1 MIKLP
6 NFSPKTTLWTL
17 RVNLVFQILII
28 VTGGAVRLTSS
39 GLGCS
44 SWPMCEPGSFTPQFH
59 KANTIHPYIEFGN
72 RTLTGF
78 LLIGALIVAYATWRD
93 KTQTKKY
100 RFWGLVPLLG
110 VILQAVIG
118 GITVLLD
125 LHPGIVGSHLLIS
138 MFLVFASTYLIHLY
152 LRNQKA
158 PALLPRPVASLR
170 ITIMTSL
177 VPVLIL
183 GVVTT
188 GAGPH
193 SGDDEVGYRFDL
205 DPVIAAKAHAAV
217 TWLFVAAVVLL
228 VFLTFKY
235 SNTVVPKSLQKRAGI
250 LLGMTLLQGIIGYV
264 QYFNGLPELLVG
276 LHMFGAALITWA
288 TTRLFFYFDEVNET
302 S

>member
-6 NFSPKTTLWTL
+6 KLSPKTTLWSL
-17 RVNLVFQILII
+17 RINLVFQILII

-44 SWPMCEPGSFTPQFH
+44 TWPMCEPGSFTPEFH
-59 KANTIHPYIEFGN
+59 TANTIHPYIEFGN

-78 LLIGALIVAYATWRD
+78 LLIGALVVFYATWSD
-93 KTQTKKY
+93 KTRTSKY

-125 LHPGIVGSHLLIS
+125 LHPWIVGSHLLIS

-152 LRNQKA
+152 RRNLATPASLPKA
-158 PALLPRPVASLR
+158 VSSLR
-170 ITIMTSL
+170 IAIMTL
-177 VPVLIL
+177 LIPVLLL
-183 GVVTT
+183 GVITT

-193 SGDDEVGYRFDL
+193 SGDDEVGYRFDV
-205 DPVIAAKAHAAV
+205 DPIIAAKAHAGA
-217 TWLFVAAVVLL
+217 TWLFVAAVVALFL
-228 VFLTFKY
+228 LTFKY
-235 SNTVVPKSLQKRAGI
+235 SNQLVPKSLKKRTEI
-250 LLGMTLLQGIIGYV
+250 LLVMTLLQGVIGYV

-276 LHMFGAALITWA
+276 LHMFGAALLTWA
-288 TTRLFFYFDEVNET
+288 TTRLFFYFDEVSEAI
-302 S
+302 

>member
-6 NFSPKTTLWTL
+6 KLSPKSALWSL
-17 RVNLVFQILII
+17 RINLVFQILII

-44 SWPMCEPGSFTPQFH
+44 SWPMCEPGSFTPEFH
-59 KANTIHPYIEFGN
+59 TANTIHPYIEFGN

-78 LLIGALIVAYATWRD
+78 LLIGALVVFYATWRD
-93 KTQTKKY
+93 KTRTSKY

-125 LHPGIVGSHLLIS
+125 LHPWIVGSHLLIS

-152 LRNQKA
+152 RRNLATPASLPKA
-158 PALLPRPVASLR
+158 VSSLR
-170 ITIMTSL
+170 IAIMTL
-177 VPVLIL
+177 LIPVLLL
-183 GVVTT
+183 GVITT

-205 DPVIAAKAHAAV
+205 DPIIAAKAHAGA
-217 TWLFVAAVVLL
+217 TWLFVAAVVALFL
-228 VFLTFKY
+228 LTFKY
-235 SNTVVPKSLQKRAGI
+235 SNQLVPKSLKKRTEI
-250 LLGMTLLQGIIGYV
+250 LLGMTLLQGVIGYV

-288 TTRLFFYFDEVNET
+288 TTRLFFYFDEVSEAI
-302 S
+302 